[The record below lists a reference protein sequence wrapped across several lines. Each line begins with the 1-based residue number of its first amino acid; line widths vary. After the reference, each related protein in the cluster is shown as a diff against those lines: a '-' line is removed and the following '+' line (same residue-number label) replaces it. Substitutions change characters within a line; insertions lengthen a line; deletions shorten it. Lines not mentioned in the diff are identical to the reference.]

1 MPLTSGHACK
11 GFSQFTE
18 VRKTHTEW
26 KQDLLT
32 SAQIYSLR
40 EELSPFACLML
51 FLNKESTYSI
61 AASFQLL
68 RLQVYHQNPASIP
81 FQSKLKASGPA
92 GILQASSTR
101 WGLLEHPA
109 CTDCA
114 TSGSQ
119 LLHRSRTIQ
128 IILCKK

>member
-1 MPLTSGHACK
+1 MEAGSSDISPDL
-11 GFSQFTE
+11 QFE
-18 VRKTHTEW
+18 GRAFAFC
-26 KQDLLT
+26 LLDVIP
-32 SAQIYSLR
+32 QQGVYL
-40 EELSPFACLML
+40 LYCC
-51 FLNKESTYSI
+51 
-61 AASFQLL
+61 QLL